1 MVAPRLSALGHLLT
15 SDSLVTMAA
24 VVAADDQET
33 PKRDGW
39 LGQRLREID
48 D

>member
-1 MVAPRLSALGHLLT
+1 MCQLQT
-15 SDSLVTMAA
+15 SDSRVTMAA
-24 VVAADDQET
+24 VVAAYDQEI

-48 D
+48 E